1 MDYLKYNIKDLV
13 VFFLIAILMSIF
25 LHLLSC
31 DKNKKNNN
39 NNTTSY
45 NTFKNILAR
54 FNSSVRSDIE
64 KFQDIN
70 NNIDDEILTK
80 TILNSYKKYQN
91 DNIINFRDVKSLDYD
106 INNMKSRVKHV
117 LDTLNSQYKKHY
129 NKSVMFNTNG
139 VITGA

>member
-1 MDYLKYNIKDLV
+1 
-13 VFFLIAILMSIF
+13 MSIF

-31 DKNKKNNN
+31 SKNKQNN
-39 NNTTSY
+39 NNTTSSD
-45 NTFKNILAR
+45 TFQNILAR
-54 FNSSVRSDIE
+54 FNSNVRSGVE
-64 KFQDIN
+64 KFQDVD

-106 INNMKSRVKHV
+106 INNMRSRVKHI

-139 VITGA
+139 IITGA